1 MYISI
6 YLWYN
11 FFGDNMGKDLYKKR
25 NSNYCYKNSNVLINK
40 LDIHDEKV
48 LQKFEAKI
56 TAAKLLALR
65 KKGIIGNFDT
75 QHLIDIHT
83 YLFED
88 IYPFAGKFRN
98 ENIAKGVFRFA
109 EFEYIEPELERLLN
123 ELKSENYLEG
133 LSKED
138 LTQRLAY
145 YLSELNVLHPF
156 REGNG
161 RTIREF
167 IRELAL
173 KNGYV
178 LNLSNVSPSDFLK
191 ASIKSIV
198 DTTDLSNLIAACLQQ
213 KST

>member
-1 MYISI
+1 M
-6 YLWYN
+6 
-11 FFGDNMGKDLYKKR
+11 
-25 NSNYCYKNSNVLINK
+25 
-40 LDIHDEKV
+40 
-48 LQKFEAKI
+48 QKFEAKI

-133 LSKED
+133 LSKKD

-198 DTTDLSNLIAACLQQ
+198 DTTDLSNLIAACLQ
-213 KST
+213 